1 LLTSPRITAFRQ
13 YISVFQKI
21 NQYFKRNM
29 KKEIIVTLDNEILDF
44 VDQLAI
50 NRSSFINEIL
60 WKEKKRIFMQELEN
74 AYREQDRDADF
85 QEEFAVWDI
94 TVGDSLDA

>member
-1 LLTSPRITAFRQ
+1 MSKK
-13 YISVFQKI
+13 ISI
-21 NQYFKRNM
+21 
-29 KKEIIVTLDNEILDF
+29 TLDNEILDF
-44 VDQLAI
+44 VDQLAS

-74 AYREQDRDADF
+74 AYREQDLDADF

-94 TVGDSLDA
+94 TVGDGLDA

>member
-1 LLTSPRITAFRQ
+1 
-13 YISVFQKI
+13 
-21 NQYFKRNM
+21 M